1 MKLRAVL
8 QPQRRRRVLLPLLLV
23 LASLATLGCDRGA
36 GPATREDGSPPGPA
50 ETASADADAE
60 GTSPSP
66 SGAPGPE
73 TSDRRASPA
82 PPPDSRPPGATLA
95 QGGAGSFSLTRG
107 SIVYESHGANRV
119 SIHRYDAG
127 AARPV
132 ALTDR
137 RARDLRPRW
146 SPDGEQVAFF
156 SAASGNDEIWVV
168 NADGT
173 GLRRLTDH
181 PGADFDPDWMPD
193 GRIVF
198 ASDRDGDDNIWV
210 LDPRD
215 GAVAQLT
222 HYDSGRTGGP
232 SVAADGRRLTFSSD
246 GIFSWQVYVL
256 ELGTGAIERVT
267 GPAPGACNP
276 AWRPGSD
283 RIAYMS
289 GGDLIGTDLRSITP
303 SGADSRRLAG
313 DTGNN
318 EDPQFSEDGSRMV
331 WVSDRDGNWEIWE
344 ADGDGNGE
352 RRVSR
357 TGEDERHP
365 DLHIGSG

>member
-8 QPQRRRRVLLPLLLV
+8 QPQRRRRLLLPLLL
-23 LASLATLGCDRGA
+23 LLMSLATLACGRGA
-36 GPATREDGSPPGPA
+36 GPATREDGGSPAAA
-50 ETASADADAE
+50 EAASADADVE

-66 SGAPGPE
+66 SGAQGPGAF
-73 TSDRRASPA
+73 DRRLSPA
-82 PPPDSRPPGATLA
+82 ASPDSRSPGAAAA
-95 QGGAGSFSLTRG
+95 QGGAGSFSLSSG
-107 SIVYESHGANRV
+107 SIVYESHGADRV
-119 SIHRYDAG
+119 NIHRYDAG

-146 SPDGEQVAFF
+146 SPDGAQVAFF
-156 SAASGNDEIWVV
+156 SDASGNDEIWVV

-181 PGADFDPDWMPD
+181 PGADFDPDWLPD
-193 GRIVF
+193 GRLLF
-198 ASDRDGDDNIWV
+198 ASDRDGDENIYV
-210 LDPRD
+210 LDPGD
-215 GAVAQLT
+215 GAITQLT

-232 SVAADGRRLTFSSD
+232 SAAADGRRITFSSD

-256 ELGTGAIERVT
+256 DVGSGAIERIT

-289 GGDLIGTDLRSITP
+289 GGDLIGTDLRSVAP

-318 EDPQFSEDGSRMV
+318 EDPQFAEDGSRMV

-357 TGEDERHP
+357 TPQDERHP
-365 DLHIGSG
+365 DLYIGSG